1 VIPGELL
8 PAADGSTIPKKKV
21 QMASKR
27 TAIVTGASQGIG
39 AALVEA
45 LLNAGYN
52 LVATSRNINQSLAAS
67 SNLVLVAGD
76 IGKRETAT
84 KIVAA
89 AIGNFGS
96 IDLLV
101 TNAGI
106 FSTKPFTEFT
116 TDDFNALVS
125 TNLLGFLYITQL
137 AVEQMLKQQ
146 SGAVV
151 SITAALADQPITGV
165 NAAVP
170 MITKGGLNAVIK
182 SLAIEYA
189 RQGIRFNAVAPGIV
203 DTPMHTDDPKEFLR
217 TLQPM
222 GKIASVKD
230 VIDAVLFLANAGQ
243 VTGEVLHV
251 DGGSHAGRW

>member
-1 VIPGELL
+1 MP
-8 PAADGSTIPKKKV
+8 SN
-21 QMASKR
+21 R

-45 LLNAGYN
+45 LLKAGYN
-52 LVATSRNINQSLAAS
+52 VVATSRSVNKSSAAS
-67 SNLVLVAGD
+67 SNLVFVAGD
-76 IGKRETAT
+76 IGDKETA
-84 KIVAA
+84 KKVVGA
-89 AIGNFGS
+89 AIENFGS

-106 FSTKPFTEFT
+106 FSTKPFIEFT

-137 AVEQMLKQQ
+137 AVEQMLKQR

-151 SITAALADQPITGV
+151 SITAALADQPIAGV

-189 RQGIRFNAVAPGIV
+189 KEGIRFNAVAPGIV
-203 DTPMHTDDPKEFLR
+203 DTPMHTNDPQDFLR

-222 GKIASVKD
+222 GKIARVSD
-230 VIDAVLFLANAGQ
+230 VVDAVLYLAHAGQ
-243 VTGEVLHV
+243 VSGEVIHV

>member
-1 VIPGELL
+1 M
-8 PAADGSTIPKKKV
+8 S
-21 QMASKR
+21 SKR

-52 LVATSRNINQSLAAS
+52 VVATSRNVNQSLAAS
-67 SNLVLVAGD
+67 SNLAVVAGD
-76 IGKRETAT
+76 IGKKETAT
-84 KIVAA
+84 KVGGA
-89 AIGNFGS
+89 AIENFGS

-125 TNLLGFLYITQL
+125 TNLLGFLFITQL
-137 AVEQMLKQQ
+137 AVEQMLKQK

-151 SITAALADQPITGV
+151 SITAALADQPIAGV

-189 RQGIRFNAVAPGIV
+189 KEGIRFNAVAPGIV
-203 DTPMHTDDPKEFLR
+203 DTPMHKDDPKEFLK

-222 GKIASVKD
+222 GKLASVKD
-230 VIDAVLFLANAGQ
+230 VVDAVLYLAHAGQ

>member
-1 VIPGELL
+1 M
-8 PAADGSTIPKKKV
+8 S
-21 QMASKR
+21 SKR

-52 LVATSRNINQSLAAS
+52 VVATSRNVNQSLEAS
-67 SNLVLVAGD
+67 PNLVLVAGD
-76 IGKRETAT
+76 IGKKETAT
-84 KIVAA
+84 KVVAA
-89 AIGNFGS
+89 AMEHFGS

-106 FSTKPFTEFT
+106 FSTKPFTQFT

-125 TNLLGFLYITQL
+125 TNLLGFIYITQL
-137 AVEQMLKQQ
+137 AAEQMLTQK

-151 SITAALADQPITGV
+151 SITAALADQPIAGV

-189 RQGIRFNAVAPGIV
+189 KDGIRFNAVAPGIV
-203 DTPMHTDDPKEFLR
+203 DTPMHKDNPKEFLR

-222 GKIASVKD
+222 GQIARVTD
-230 VIDAVLFLANAGQ
+230 VVGAVLYLAHAGQ

>member
-1 VIPGELL
+1 
-8 PAADGSTIPKKKV
+8 
-21 QMASKR
+21 MASKR

-89 AIGNFGS
+89 AIGNFGG

-151 SITAALADQPITGV
+151 SITAALADQPIAGV

-189 RQGIRFNAVAPGIV
+189 RQGIRFNAVAPGTV

>member
-1 VIPGELL
+1 MSSRP
-8 PAADGSTIPKKKV
+8 
-21 QMASKR
+21 
-27 TAIVTGASQGIG
+27 TAIVTGASRGIG

-52 LVATSRNINQSLAAS
+52 VVATSRNVNQSLAAS
-67 SNLVLVAGD
+67 STLVLVAGD
-76 IGKRETAT
+76 IGDKDTAAKVVTAAMET
-84 KIVAA
+84 
-89 AIGNFGS
+89 FGG

-106 FSTKPFTEFT
+106 FSTKSFTEFT
-116 TDDFNALVS
+116 TDDFNAFVS
-125 TNLLGFLYITQL
+125 TNLLGFFYVTQL
-137 AVEQMLKQQ
+137 AVEQMLRQR

-151 SITAALADQPITGV
+151 SITAALADQPIAGV

-189 RQGIRFNAVAPGIV
+189 KEGIRFNAVAPGIV
-203 DTPMHTDDPKEFLR
+203 DTPMHKDDPKDFLK

-222 GKIASVKD
+222 GQIAGVSD
-230 VIDAVLFLANAGQ
+230 VIDGVLYLARAGQ

>member
-1 VIPGELL
+1 M
-8 PAADGSTIPKKKV
+8 SMK
-21 QMASKR
+21 Q

-45 LLNAGYN
+45 LVNADYN
-52 LVATSRNINQSLAAS
+52 VVATSRNVNQALTPS

-76 IGKRETAT
+76 IGKQETAT
-84 KIVAA
+84 KVSAA
-89 AIGNFGS
+89 AIENFGT

-137 AVEQMLKQQ
+137 AVAQMQKQKA
-146 SGAVV
+146 GAVV
-151 SITAALADQPITGV
+151 SITAALADQPIAGV

-189 RQGIRFNAVAPGIV
+189 KEGIRFNAVAPGIV
-203 DTPMHTDDPKEFLR
+203 DTPMHTDDPKEFLK

-230 VIDAVLFLANAGQ
+230 VVGAVLFLAHAGQ

>member
-1 VIPGELL
+1 M
-8 PAADGSTIPKKKV
+8 S
-21 QMASKR
+21 SKR

-45 LLNAGYN
+45 LVNAGDN
-52 LVATSRNINQSLAAS
+52 VVATSRNINQSLAAS
-67 SNLVLVAGD
+67 SSLILVAGD
-76 IGKRETAT
+76 IGKKETAA
-84 KIVAA
+84 KVAVAA
-89 AIGNFGS
+89 MENFGS

-106 FSTKPFTEFT
+106 FSTKTFTEFT

-137 AVEQMLKQQ
+137 AVEQMLKQKA
-146 SGAVV
+146 GAVV
-151 SITAALADQPITGV
+151 SITAALADQPIAGV

-189 RQGIRFNAVAPGIV
+189 KEGIRFNAVAPGIV
-203 DTPMHTDDPKEFLR
+203 DTPMHKDSPKDFLR

-222 GKIASVKD
+222 GQIARVND
-230 VIDAVLFLANAGQ
+230 VIDAVMYLAHAGQ

>member
-1 VIPGELL
+1 M
-8 PAADGSTIPKKKV
+8 S
-21 QMASKR
+21 SKR

-45 LLNAGYN
+45 CLNAGYN
-52 LVATSRNINQSLAAS
+52 VVATSRNINRSLAAS
-67 SNLVLVAGD
+67 SNLVLVDGD
-76 IGKRETAT
+76 IGKKETAT
-84 KIVAA
+84 KVVAA
-89 AIGNFGS
+89 ALENFGS

-125 TNLLGFLYITQL
+125 TNLLGFLYVTQL

-151 SITAALADQPITGV
+151 SITAALADQPIAGV

-189 RQGIRFNAVAPGIV
+189 KEGIRFNAVAPGIV
-203 DTPMHTDDPKEFLR
+203 DTPMHTNDPAEFLR

-222 GKIASVKD
+222 GQIARASD
-230 VIDAVLFLANAGQ
+230 VVDAVLYLAHAGQ
-243 VTGEVLHV
+243 VSGEVLHV

>member
-1 VIPGELL
+1 M
-8 PAADGSTIPKKKV
+8 S
-21 QMASKR
+21 SKP
-27 TAIVTGASQGIG
+27 TAIVTGASRGIG

-52 LVATSRNINQSLAAS
+52 VVATSRNVNQSLAAS
-67 SNLVLVAGD
+67 SALALVAGD
-76 IGKRETAT
+76 IGDKDTAAKVVTAAMET
-84 KIVAA
+84 
-89 AIGNFGS
+89 FGR

-106 FSTKPFTEFT
+106 FSTKSFTEFT

-137 AVEQMLKQQ
+137 TVEQMLKQR

-151 SITAALADQPITGV
+151 SITAALADQPIAGV

-189 RQGIRFNAVAPGIV
+189 KEGIRFNAVAPGIV
-203 DTPMHTDDPKEFLR
+203 DTPMHNDDPKEFLK

-222 GKIASVKD
+222 GQIAGVRD
-230 VIDAVLFLANAGQ
+230 VVDGVLYLAHAGQ

>member
-1 VIPGELL
+1 M
-8 PAADGSTIPKKKV
+8 S
-21 QMASKR
+21 SNR

-45 LLNAGYN
+45 LLKAGYN
-52 LVATSRNINQSLAAS
+52 VVATSRNVNRSLAAS

-76 IGKRETAT
+76 IGNKDTAAEVV
-84 KIVAA
+84 VAA
-89 AIGNFGS
+89 MENFGS

-137 AVEQMLKQQ
+137 AVEQMLKQR

-151 SITAALADQPITGV
+151 SITAALADQPIAGV

-189 RQGIRFNAVAPGIV
+189 KEGIRFNAVAPGIV
-203 DTPMHTDDPKEFLR
+203 DTPMHKDNPKEFLR

-222 GKIASVKD
+222 GKIARVTD
-230 VIDAVLFLANAGQ
+230 VSDAVLYLAHADQ
-243 VTGEVLHV
+243 VSGEVLHV

>member
-1 VIPGELL
+1 M
-8 PAADGSTIPKKKV
+8 S
-21 QMASKR
+21 SKR

-45 LLNAGYN
+45 LRNAGYN
-52 LVATSRNINQSLAAS
+52 VVATSRNIHESLAAS

-76 IGKRETAT
+76 IGKKETAI
-84 KIVAA
+84 KVVQAA
-89 AIGNFGS
+89 VETFGT

-106 FSTKPFTEFT
+106 FSTRPFTQFT
-116 TDDFNALVS
+116 TEDFNALVS

-137 AVEQMLKQQ
+137 AVAQMLKQQ

-151 SITAALADQPITGV
+151 SITAALADQPIAGV

-189 RQGIRFNAVAPGIV
+189 GAGIRFNAVAPGIV
-203 DTPMHTDDPKEFLR
+203 DTPMHTNDPKEFLR

-222 GKIASVKD
+222 GKTASVTD
-230 VIDAVLFLANAGQ
+230 VADAVLYLAHARQ

>member
-1 VIPGELL
+1 M
-8 PAADGSTIPKKKV
+8 S
-21 QMASKR
+21 SKR

-39 AALVEA
+39 AALVDA
-45 LLNAGYN
+45 LVDTDYN
-52 LVATSRNINQSLAAS
+52 VVATSRNVNRSLAAS
-67 SNLVLVAGD
+67 SNLALVAGD
-76 IGKRETAT
+76 IGKKETARR
-84 KIVAA
+84 VLDA
-89 AIGNFGS
+89 AIENFGR

-116 TDDFNALVS
+116 TEDFNALVS
-125 TNLLGFLYITQL
+125 TNLLGFVYIAQL
-137 AVEQMLKQQ
+137 AVAQMLKQE

-151 SITAALADQPITGV
+151 SITAALADQPIAGV

-189 RQGIRFNAVAPGIV
+189 RDGIRFNAVAPGIV
-203 DTPMHTDDPKEFLR
+203 DTPMHKDDPKDFLK

-222 GKIASVKD
+222 GKMAHVND
-230 VIDAVLFLANAGQ
+230 VVDAVLYLAHAGQ
-243 VTGEVLHV
+243 VSGEVLHV

>member
-1 VIPGELL
+1 ML
-8 PAADGSTIPKKKV
+8 
-21 QMASKR
+21 SKR

-39 AALVEA
+39 AALLEA
-45 LLNAGYN
+45 LLKSGYN
-52 LVATSRNINQSLAAS
+52 IVATSRNVNQSLAAS
-67 SNLVLVAGD
+67 SNLILVAGD
-76 IGKRETAT
+76 IGKQDTAA
-84 KIVAA
+84 KVVVAA
-89 AIGNFGS
+89 LENFGS

-106 FSTKPFTEFT
+106 FFTKPFTEFT
-116 TDDFNALVS
+116 TDDFNSLVS

-137 AVEQMLKQQ
+137 AVEQMLKQRA
-146 SGAVV
+146 GAVV
-151 SITAALADQPITGV
+151 SITAALADQPIAGV

-189 RQGIRFNAVAPGIV
+189 REGIRFNAVAPGIV
-203 DTPMHTDDPKEFLR
+203 DTPMHKDDPKDFLR

-222 GKIASVKD
+222 GKIAHVDD
-230 VIDAVLFLANAGQ
+230 VVDAVLYLAHAGQ
-243 VTGEVLHV
+243 VSGEVLHV

>member
-1 VIPGELL
+1 M
-8 PAADGSTIPKKKV
+8 TNTQK
-21 QMASKR
+21 

-52 LVATSRNINQSLAAS
+52 VVATSRNVNQSLAAS

-76 IGKRETAT
+76 IGTKETAA
-84 KIVAA
+84 KVIVAA
-89 AIGNFGS
+89 MENFGS

-137 AVEQMLKQQ
+137 AVARMLKQT

-151 SITAALADQPITGV
+151 SITAALADQPIAGV

-189 RQGIRFNAVAPGIV
+189 KDGIRFNAVAPGIV
-203 DTPMHTDDPKEFLR
+203 DTPMHADDPKEFLG

-222 GKIASVKD
+222 GKIASVND
-230 VIDAVLFLANAGQ
+230 VIDAVLFLAHAGQ

>member
-1 VIPGELL
+1 M
-8 PAADGSTIPKKKV
+8 S
-21 QMASKR
+21 SNR

-39 AALVEA
+39 AASVKA

-52 LVATSRNINQSLAAS
+52 VVATSRNVNKSLAAS
-67 SNLVLVAGD
+67 SNLALVAGD
-76 IGKRETAT
+76 IGKKETAT
-84 KIVAA
+84 KVIAA
-89 AIGNFGS
+89 ALENFGS
-96 IDLLV
+96 VDLLV

-125 TNLLGFLYITQL
+125 TNLLGFLYVPQL
-137 AVEQMLKQQ
+137 AVEQMLKQR

-151 SITAALADQPITGV
+151 SITAALADQPIAGL

-189 RQGIRFNAVAPGIV
+189 KDGIKVNAGAPRNV
-203 DTPMHTDDPKEFLR
+203 DTPKHNDEPKKVLK
-217 TLQPM
+217 TVHPM
-222 GKIASVKD
+222 
-230 VIDAVLFLANAGQ
+230 
-243 VTGEVLHV
+243 
-251 DGGSHAGRW
+251 